1 MWKLA
6 SGRSGSLVETLT
18 SRVTRVPATFSK
30 AGSKETL
37 TVVCPPGGIT
47 LSLTSDAVHP
57 QVDFTSLISSGFAP
71 SFLITMSFST
81 FWVGLISP
89 KS

>member
-6 SGRSGSLVETLT
+6 SGRAGSLVLIFT
-18 SRVTRVPATFSK
+18 SRVTRVPAIFSVV
-30 AGSKETL
+30 GSNETL
-37 TVVCPPGGIT
+37 TVVCPPAGMT

-57 QVDFTSLISSGFAP
+57 QVLFTSLISSGLVP
-71 SFLITMSFST
+71 SFLSVMTFST
-81 FWVGLISP
+81 FCVGAISP